1 MIRRLPGRNAAAG
14 VTLVEMLVALVLF
27 ALIAAAGFTVLD
39 QVVRVQTGT
48 EGRLARLAE
57 MQRTMQ
63 ILTQDFM
70 LASTASLSFSDGAVS
85 FRRSAA
91 NGEMAV
97 RYDLEDATL
106 IRSVSGGLGARPA
119 RQALVSGVAA
129 LRWGFLDGDRKWN
142 ARWPAN
148 PLAPAR
154 NPVAVSLELEL
165 GGRGLAGVL
174 RRIAIL
180 PAEVVQ

>member
-1 MIRRLPGRNAAAG
+1 
-14 VTLVEMLVALVLF
+14 MLVALVLF

-70 LASTASLSFSDGAVS
+70 LASAASLSFSDGAVS

-97 RYDLEDATL
+97 RYELEDATL
-106 IRSVSGGLGARPA
+106 VRSVSGGLGAAAGAPGAGLRRRA
-119 RQALVSGVAA
+119 R
-129 LRWGFLDGDRKWN
+129 LRWGFLDGRQEMERPL
-142 ARWPAN
+142 AGEP

-154 NPVAVSLELEL
+154 NPVAVSLDLEL
-165 GGRGLAGVL
+165 GGRGLVGRAAAD
-174 RRIAIL
+174 RRSSRRRY
-180 PAEVVQ
+180 VQ